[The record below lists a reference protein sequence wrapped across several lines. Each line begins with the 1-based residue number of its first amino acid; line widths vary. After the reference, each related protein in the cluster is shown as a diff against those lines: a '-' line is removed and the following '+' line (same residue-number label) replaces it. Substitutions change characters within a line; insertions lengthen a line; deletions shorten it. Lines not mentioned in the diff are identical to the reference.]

1 MQLETRNAKTFDT
14 TDLELA
20 RALLYATKGA
30 TAVAVRGDEVLI
42 SQERGVKPLLGWIAE
57 GKSLAGFS
65 VADKVVGKAPALL
78 YAILGPAAVFA
89 PVMTN
94 AARAVL
100 LANEIACGNDTLV
113 EKITNR
119 AGDGQCPM
127 DATVTNVFDPYEAE
141 SAIRARLSQMTGVA
155 A

>member
-30 TAVAVRGDEVLI
+30 TAVAVCGDEVLV
-42 SQERGVKPLLGWIAE
+42 SKERGVKPLLGWIAE

-141 SAIRARLSQMTGVA
+141 SAIRERLSQMTGA
-155 A
+155 AA